1 MAQVEAS
8 SRRSVGMIHTAGNA
22 AQISPR
28 HLVLADQVEEVAA
41 HSGIYMRFVKPSCD
55 RIFAAVMLVLLSPIL
70 LFTSIALRLTLG
82 KGVLFRQERIGKG
95 GVPFTVLKFRTMKA
109 DRRQE
114 RLDVGSDRRRTH
126 KSTADPRHTRLG
138 RFLRA
143 TSIDELPQFV
153 NVLRGDMSII
163 GPRPELPIVVEKY
176 EPWQHLRHDLRPG
189 LTGLW
194 QVSER
199 GNGEAM
205 HDRVD
210 VDLSYCDSV
219 GFLTDLRIFL
229 ATPFALIRA
238 RGE

>member
-1 MAQVEAS
+1 MTHSPAS
-8 SRRSVGMIHTAGNA
+8 DA
-22 AQISPR
+22 APTSAR
-28 HLVLADQVEEVAA
+28 HLVLAREVAEVGLQG
-41 HSGIYMRFVKPSCD
+41 GIYLRFVKPACD
-55 RIFAAVMLVLLSPIL
+55 RFFAAVILVVLSPIIL
-70 LFTSIALRLTLG
+70 CTSIALRLTLG

-114 RLDVGSDRRRTH
+114 RVVVESDRRRTH
-126 KSTADPRHTRLG
+126 KSTSDPRHTGLG
-138 RFLRA
+138 KFLRSTA
-143 TSIDELPQFV
+143 IDELPQFV

-176 EPWQHLRHDLRPG
+176 EPWQHLRHDVRPG

-199 GNGEAM
+199 GKGEAM
-205 HDRVD
+205 HERVD

-219 GFLTDLRIFL
+219 GFLTDLRILL
-229 ATPFALIRA
+229 ATPFALICA

>member
-1 MAQVEAS
+1 
-8 SRRSVGMIHTAGNA
+8 MIHSA
-22 AQISPR
+22 ADAAPISSR
-28 HLVLADQVEEVAA
+28 HLVLAREVAEVRLRE
-41 HSGIYMRFVKPSCD
+41 GIYLSFVKPACD
-55 RIFAAVMLVLLSPIL
+55 RFFAAVILVVLSPVL

-114 RLDVGSDRRRTH
+114 RVVVDSDRRRTH
-126 KSTADPRHTRLG
+126 KSTSDPRHTRLG
-138 RFLRA
+138 KLLRA
-143 TSIDELPQFV
+143 TAIDELPQFV

-176 EPWQHLRHDLRPG
+176 QPWQHLRHDVRPG

-199 GNGEAM
+199 GKGEAM
-205 HDRVD
+205 HERVD

-219 GFLTDLRIFL
+219 GFLTDLRILL
-229 ATPFALIRA
+229 ATPFALICA

>member
-1 MAQVEAS
+1 
-8 SRRSVGMIHTAGNA
+8 MIHSAPDA
-22 AQISPR
+22 APISSR
-28 HLVLADQVEEVAA
+28 HLVLAPEVAEVA
-41 HSGIYMRFVKPSCD
+41 GQEGIYLRFVKPACD
-55 RIFAAVMLVLLSPIL
+55 RFFAAVILVVLSPIL
-70 LFTSIALRLTLG
+70 LFTSIALRLTMG

-114 RLDVGSDRRRTH
+114 RVVVESDRRKTH
-126 KSTADPRHTRLG
+126 KSTSDPRHTRLG

-143 TSIDELPQFV
+143 IGIDELPQFI
-153 NVLRGDMSII
+153 NVLRGEMSII

-176 EPWQHLRHDLRPG
+176 AQWQHLRHDVRPG

-219 GFLTDLRIFL
+219 GLLTDLRIL
-229 ATPFALIRA
+229 IATPFALMRA

>member
-8 SRRSVGMIHTAGNA
+8 SRRSVEMIHTAANA
-22 AQISPR
+22 AESSTR
-28 HLVLADQVEEVAA
+28 HLVLAEQETSFRLE
-41 HSGIYMRFVKPSCD
+41 SGIYLRFVKPTCD
-55 RIFAAVMLVLLSPIL
+55 RVFAALMLLVLSPIL
-70 LFTSIALRLTLG
+70 LLTSIALRFTLG
-82 KGVLFRQERIGKG
+82 KGVLFRQERIGRG

-114 RLDVGSDRRRTH
+114 RLDVESDRRKTH
-126 KSTADPRHTRLG
+126 KSSSDPRHTRLG

-143 TSIDELPQFV
+143 TAIDELPQFV
-153 NVLRGDMSII
+153 NVLRGEMSII

-176 EPWQHLRHDLRPG
+176 EPWQHLRHDVRPG

-194 QVSER
+194 QISER

-219 GFLTDLRIFL
+219 GLLTDLRILL
-229 ATPFALIRA
+229 ATPFALICA

>member
-8 SRRSVGMIHTAGNA
+8 SRRSGSMIHSDA
-22 AQISPR
+22 AEPISSR
-28 HLVLADQVEEVAA
+28 HLVLAGEVAEVELQD
-41 HSGIYMRFVKPSCD
+41 GIYLRFVKPACD
-55 RIFAAVMLVLLSPIL
+55 RFFSAVILVVLSPVL

-114 RLDVGSDRRRTH
+114 RVVVNSDRRRTH
-126 KSTADPRHTRLG
+126 KSTSDPRHTRLG
-138 RFLRA
+138 KLLRSTA
-143 TSIDELPQFV
+143 IDELPQFV
-153 NVLRGDMSII
+153 NVLRGEMSII
-163 GPRPELPIVVEKY
+163 GPRPELAIVVEKY
-176 EPWQHLRHDLRPG
+176 EPWKHLRHDVRPG

-199 GNGEAM
+199 GKGEAM
-205 HDRVD
+205 HERVD

-219 GFLTDLRIFL
+219 GFLTDLRILL
-229 ATPFALIRA
+229 ATPFALICA

>member
-8 SRRSVGMIHTAGNA
+8 SRRSGSMIHSA
-22 AQISPR
+22 ADAAPISSR
-28 HLVLADQVEEVAA
+28 HLVLAREVAEVRLRE
-41 HSGIYMRFVKPSCD
+41 GIYLRFVKPACD
-55 RIFAAVMLVLLSPIL
+55 RFFAAVILVVLSPVL

-114 RLDVGSDRRRTH
+114 RVVVESDRRRTH
-126 KSTADPRHTRLG
+126 KSTSDPRHTRLG
-138 RFLRA
+138 KLLRSTA
-143 TSIDELPQFV
+143 IDELPQFV

-176 EPWQHLRHDLRPG
+176 EPWQHLRHDVRPG

-199 GNGEAM
+199 GKGEAM
-205 HDRVD
+205 HERVD

-219 GFLTDLRIFL
+219 GFLTDLRILL
-229 ATPFALIRA
+229 ATPFALICA